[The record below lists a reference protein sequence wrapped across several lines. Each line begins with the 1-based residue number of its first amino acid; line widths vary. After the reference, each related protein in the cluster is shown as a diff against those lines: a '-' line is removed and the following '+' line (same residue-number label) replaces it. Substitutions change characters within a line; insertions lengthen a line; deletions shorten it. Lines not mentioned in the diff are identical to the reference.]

1 MGVDSAALV
10 ANLKQV
16 SAELEGNASV
26 AELTAAAYDVASAG
40 FTNAADAAMVLK
52 AASLGATGGFSDIN
66 TVGDAATSVL
76 NAYGK
81 SAKDAALLV
90 DGFIQTQNDG
100 KIVVDQYAQNIGKV
114 ASAAA
119 GLKIPIEEINAVIA
133 QSTAAGNQ
141 AEVTFTGLKA
151 ALARLASGD
160 ATKALKGV
168 GLEIN
173 AATLEAD
180 GLLGTFKK
188 IRDAGLDTGQVFK
201 AFGNESAPA
210 ILPVLQNL
218 EKFEELLKN
227 QENAAGAA
235 A

>member
-1 MGVDSAALV
+1 
-10 ANLKQV
+10 
-16 SAELEGNASV
+16 
-26 AELTAAAYDVASAG
+26 
-40 FTNAADAAMVLK
+40 MVLK

-81 SAKDAALLV
+81 SAKEAGLLV

-100 KIVVDQYAQNIGKV
+100 KVVVDQYEEHRQG
-114 ASAAA
+114 
-119 GLKIPIEEINAVIA
+119 GFRRGRPEDPIEEVNAVIA
-133 QSTAAGNQ
+133 QATAAGNN
-141 AEVTFTGLKA
+141 AEVTFTGLKG
-151 ALARLASGD
+151 ALARLASGE

-188 IRDAGLDTGQVFK
+188 IQAAGLDTGQLFK
-201 AFGNESAPA
+201 AFGNEAAPA
-210 ILPVLQNL
+210 ILPVLGNL
-218 EKFEELLKN
+218 EKFEELLNN
-227 QENAAGAA
+227 QKNAAGAA
-235 A
+235 QQGAEGGSQHH